1 MDTVH
6 RPTLERSEQERVRL
20 DKLASMQDA
29 GIQAYPPE
37 FRPTATTAG
46 LHDRYANLPAGEDTT
61 DIVRLAGRIVSRRT
75 SGKLCFMDLVDGT
88 HGRIQIF
95 ADLGGLGEEA
105 FRRLTEWVD
114 LGDILGVEGHVRRTR
129 RGELSVQPSSW
140 TMLAKA
146 LRPLPEKWHGLTDV
160 EVRYRA
166 RHLDLI
172 TNPEVREAF
181 IKRSRAV
188 SAIRRVL
195 DAEGFLEVETPM
207 LHAIPGGAAARPF
220 LTHHQ
225 ALDLELHLRI
235 SPELYLKRLVVGGLE
250 RVYEINRSF
259 RNEGISTRHNPE
271 FTMIEVYQ
279 AYADYSD
286 MMTLTERL
294 VAAAATEACGGTRIP
309 CQQHPTGF
317 LDLTPPWPRRTM
329 QAQVD
334 LFLREMG
341 HDPDALDLDARLRI
355 LVAQGGTVP
364 REVTPGSVLAALFDC
379 FDSRLLDPVFIT
391 DFPVEVSP
399 LAKRHRD
406 DPSLTERFEVFI
418 LGRELANAFSELN
431 DPLDQRGRFE
441 AQAAAKASGDE
452 EAHAVDEDYLGAL
465 EQGMPP
471 TGGLG
476 IGIDR
481 LAMLLCDAASIR
493 DVILF
498 PLLRPRA

>member
-1 MDTVH
+1 MDTVS
-6 RPTLERSEQERVRL
+6 RPDSERSEHERVRR
-20 DKLASMQDA
+20 DKLARIREA
-29 GIQAYPPE
+29 GGDPYPPE
-37 FRPTATTAG
+37 FRPTASHAE
-46 LHDRYANLPAGEDTT
+46 LHLRHASLPSGEETG
-61 DIVRLAGRIVSRRT
+61 DIVRIAGRVLSRRT
-75 SGKLCFMDLVDGT
+75 SGKLCFLDLVDGT
-88 HGRIQIF
+88 GERIQIF
-95 ADLGGLGEEA
+95 ADLGGLGESA
-105 FRRLTEWVD
+105 FTRLTEWVD
-114 LGDILGVEGHVRRTR
+114 LGDIIGVEGHVRRTK
-129 RGELSVQPSSW
+129 RGELSVQPSTW
-140 TMLAKA
+140 TMLSKA

-160 EVRYRA
+160 ETRYRH

-172 TNPEVREAF
+172 SNPEVRDTF
-181 IKRSRAV
+181 IKRSRAIA
-188 SAIRRVL
+188 AIRHLL
-195 DAEGFLEVETPM
+195 DQEGFLEVETPM

-220 LTHHQ
+220 MTHHN

-259 RNEGISTRHNPE
+259 RNEGVSTRHNPE

-279 AYADYSD
+279 AYADYRD

-294 VAAAATEACGGTRIP
+294 VSAAALAACGTTRIP
-309 CQQHPTGF
+309 CGQHPSGV
-317 LDLTPPWPRRTM
+317 LDLASPWPRRTM
-329 QAQVD
+329 RAQVD
-334 LFLREMG
+334 LFLRDLGLE
-341 HDPDALDLDARLRI
+341 PDGLDLEARVDLLR
-355 LVAQGGTVP
+355 AHGGSVP
-364 REVTPGSVLAALFDC
+364 RDVTPGTVLAALFDC
-379 FDSRLLDPVFIT
+379 FDHKLLDPVFIT

-406 DPSLTERFEVFI
+406 DPALTERFEAFV

-431 DPLDQRGRFE
+431 DPLDQRQRFE
-441 AQAAAKASGDE
+441 AQAAAKASGDD
-452 EAHAVDEDYLGAL
+452 EAHAVDEDYLSAL

-481 LAMLLCDAASIR
+481 LAMLLCDASSIR